1 MYRSTRH
8 RFEIALVLTAAAL
21 LLAILAAGEARG
33 QPACDFPACRGDE
46 TYRDGD
52 CNSKSGFPTYA
63 KSHRIATCPE
73 GTTLNRTTGM
83 CISGG
88 TCCNERT
95 LCAKGTS
102 YSRSGSDRDGVYGVC
117 ESSGGLGYRSH
128 ELVRCAAGWTLDTG
142 RGVCRGEC
150 RVVVPSGRALPDLT
164 FGSLSLRPS
173 VLHAGMSYYLCFTV
187 ANIGAAASGPFRVGA
202 GGLGIPYSPFQD
214 HASLA
219 PGATRDG
226 CIRYPTT
233 PPAGTYTLGA
243 KVDSLNAVAESNEG
257 NNERTIGVVVG
268 P

>member
-1 MYRSTRH
+1 MYRSTFH
-8 RFEIALVLTAAAL
+8 RFEVALLLVSVAL

-33 QPACDFPACRGDE
+33 QACDFSACRSDE

-63 KSHRIATCPE
+63 KSHRIATCPA
-73 GTTLNRTTGM
+73 GTTLNRATGT

-88 TCCNERT
+88 TCCNERP
-95 LCAKGTS
+95 LCSSGSS

-128 ELVRCAAGWTLDTG
+128 ELVRCAPGWTLDTG

-150 RVVVPSGRALPDLT
+150 RVVVPPRRALPDLT
-164 FGSLSLRPS
+164 FRSLSLRPS
-173 VLHAGMSYYLCFTV
+173 VLHARSPYHLCFTV

-202 GGLGIPYSPFQD
+202 GGLGIPYAPFQD

-233 PPAGTYTLGA
+233 PRVGTYSLGA
-243 KVDSLNAVAESNEG
+243 KVDSLNAVAESNET
-257 NNERTIGVVVG
+257 NNEKTIGVVIV